1 MRQSS
6 PPATRTTRFRTP
18 AWEVRHVALRTTLHS
33 LMQSARIS
41 GDITAPIYKWAA
53 QQAGTSAPGLRRSKS
68 LISIDRPKDRRP
80 SRGEY
85 DAIFE
90 PGGFRREFVIRRM
103 AENGNPA
110 GTEGGGGRFTR
121 SFVDFLS
128 LYGHFGGEDL
138 EEEDDEESDELD
150 EEDDMEGEENFIP
163 EYTGGSKST
172 MLSRTAASALNRERV
187 AKGVISER
195 SPLVRRSSVRPP
207 GPTRAKSRSRIKS
220 VGEHGDASVTQAVM
234 MLLKSFVGT
243 GVLFLGKACVLHSLS
258 LYQADLASSDSTTE
272 E

>member
-1 MRQSS
+1 
-6 PPATRTTRFRTP
+6 
-18 AWEVRHVALRTTLHS
+18 
-33 LMQSARIS
+33 MQFLDRNS

-68 LISIDRPKDRRP
+68 LISIDRPTSRRP

-85 DAIFE
+85 DAILE

-138 EEEDDEESDELD
+138 EEEDDDSDDLD
-150 EEDDMEGEENFIP
+150 EEDELEGEENFIP

-207 GPTRAKSRSRIKS
+207 GPTRAKSRLRAKN

-243 GVLFLGKACVLHSLS
+243 GVLFLGKASVFPSIIHLPNRRPPPR
-258 LYQADLASSDSTTE
+258 
-272 E
+272 